1 MSKKVLIGLL
11 VFLASSPAFSQSP
24 KSRWVDSVF
33 QTMSTEEKAGQLF
46 MISISPYGTPE
57 KKEEWIEV
65 IKDHHPG
72 GIIITEGG
80 PKSHSNFLN
89 QLQSKTKIPLLVG
102 INAEW
107 GLGQTLDSVMNFQK
121 PLVMSAVSDSLTT
134 ALAEEIGK
142 EMKLLGIHLNFA
154 PNSDV
159 DIREEVYPLSLNY
172 MSDDKNKVA
181 SKSLAFLKGLQNQN
195 ILACAKHSPN
205 AEKDKLIT
213 VSKKK
218 KLPDS
223 IIYFDANRIDTLD
236 FFPFQKMID
245 GGLPALLTTHLHFS
259 SLDRKQP
266 IPASIS
272 QIFISE
278 VLKKRLKFQGLTF
291 TEIPYLQK
299 ISNKV
304 RAGETELLAFTVGN
318 DVLINPENINAS
330 IRKIVKAL
338 KKNQALRMQLDAT
351 VKKILAAKYDAGLS
365 KRQNIDT
372 DNIHLKLNSLNARLL
387 KNEITSSAVTVVK
400 NSSSSIP
407 VKAIE
412 NKRFASLSIGK
423 ELQNEFNHYLGK
435 YAVFENFAI
444 RTYEDTVGL
453 KTKLNTK
460 DIIVVGIFP
469 FASQFEKDIIPL
481 IRQLATTHEV
491 IVCHFSDPFALQNYS
506 FVNSLVTGY
515 TEANDVLQ
523 ATAQILFGGMNAKGV
538 LPVTASA
545 EFTMGKGIPTPTQ
558 DRVTYT
564 LPENAGMDSKTL
576 EQIEPIAREAID
588 NGATPGCYV
597 MVVKD
602 GKVIYDRSFGWLT
615 YENKVAV
622 TDETIYDL
630 ASVTKVSATLQTV
643 MFMHEKGLIDI
654 NKKVSVYLPELKN
667 TNKKDITII
676 DVLTHQSG
684 LIPFMYLW
692 PQTMKDSVYL
702 PHYYSKER
710 NPEYP
715 LQVAPGLFTSQV
727 MKDSIWSWVVK
738 SDLLEKQPRTPHTY
752 RYSDLGFMI
761 LKHMAEKILNQPIED
776 FLQQNLY
783 EPLGAYSMGFNPL
796 DRFSSQRIAPTEDD
810 KTYRKTLVLGTV
822 HDERAAMMGGVS
834 GHAGL
839 FGTAGDL
846 AKLGQMLLQGGHY
859 GGVNYYK
866 PQTTQLFATKQFENS
881 RRGLGWDKPVVGDWN
896 SPTSMF
902 ASPLTFG
909 HTGFTGTCIWID
921 PEFNLVYIFLSNRVY
936 PDRNN
941 KILNLNIRP
950 RIQDVVYKSIFNYC
964 AAHPENRN

>member
-1 MSKKVLIGLL
+1 MVKKVLVGAFVL
-11 VFLASSPAFSQSP
+11 VSCSLAFAQSS

-33 QTMSTEEKAGQLF
+33 QTLSPQEKAGQLF
-46 MISISPYGTPE
+46 MIPVSSHATAE
-57 KKEEWIEV
+57 KKAEWIDL

-72 GIIITEGG
+72 GILITGGG
-80 PKSHSNFLN
+80 PKSHSDFLN
-89 QLQSKTKIPLLVG
+89 QLQSKTKIPLMVG
-102 INAEW
+102 ISAEW
-107 GLGQTLDSVMNFQK
+107 GLGQTLDSTTSFQK

-134 ALAEEIGK
+134 ALGEEIGK

-154 PNSDV
+154 PNADV
-159 DIREEVYPLSLNY
+159 DIKEEVYPLSLNY

-205 AEKDKLIT
+205 AEKDKLIS

-236 FFPFQKMID
+236 FFPYKKMIE
-245 GGLPALLTTHLHFS
+245 GGLPAFLTTHLHFS
-259 SLDRKQP
+259 SLDKKQP

-278 VLKKRLKFQGLTF
+278 VLKKRLKFEGLTF
-291 TEIPYLQK
+291 TDIPYLQQ

-304 RAGETELLAFTVGN
+304 RPGETELLAFTVGN
-318 DVLINPENINAS
+318 DMLINPENINAS

-338 KKNQALRMQLDAT
+338 KKNQTLRNQLDVT

-365 KRQNIDT
+365 RKQNIDT
-372 DNIHLKLNSLNARLL
+372 DNIGAKLNSIDERLL
-387 KNEITSSAVTVVK
+387 KQAITSSAITVVK
-400 NSSSSIP
+400 NSSSTLPI
-407 VKAIE
+407 KAVE
-412 NKRFASLSIGK
+412 NTRFASLSLGK

-435 YAVFENFAI
+435 YAAFENFAV
-444 RTYEDTVGL
+444 RTFEDTVGL
-453 KTKLNTK
+453 KVKLDAK
-460 DIIVVGIFP
+460 DVIVVGVFP
-469 FASQFEKDIIPL
+469 LSSQFEKDIVPL
-481 IRQLATTHEV
+481 IRYLSQRHQV
-491 IVCHFSDPFALQNYS
+491 IICHFSDPFALQNYS
-506 FVNSLVTGY
+506 FVNTLVSGY
-515 TEANDVLQ
+515 TEDEDVLKT
-523 ATAQILFGGMNAKGV
+523 TAQIIFGGMPASGV
-538 LPVTASA
+538 LPVTASSD
-545 EFTMGKGIPTPTQ
+545 FSIGKGISTSTQ
-558 DRVTYT
+558 DRFTYT
-564 LPENAGMDSKTL
+564 LPENAGVDSKTL

-588 NGATPGCYV
+588 QGATPGCYV
-597 MVVKD
+597 IVAKD

-615 YENKVAV
+615 YENKAAV

-630 ASVTKVSATLQTV
+630 ASVTKVSATLQAV
-643 MFMHEKGLIDI
+643 MFMYEKGLIDI
-654 NKKVSVYLPELKN
+654 NKKVSVYLPELKE

-692 PQTMKDSVYL
+692 PLTMKDSVYL
-702 PHYYSKER
+702 PLYYSKQR

-738 SDLLEKQPRTPHTY
+738 SDLLEKQPRTPYTY

-761 LKHMAEKILNQPIED
+761 LKQMAEKILNQPIED

-810 KTYRKTLVLGTV
+810 KLYRKTLVLGTV

-839 FGTAGDL
+839 FGTADDL
-846 AKLGQMLLQGGHY
+846 AKLGQMLLQGGTY
-859 GGVNYYK
+859 GGVTYYK
-866 PQTTQLFATKQFENS
+866 PETTHLFATKQFENS
-881 RRGLGWDKPVVGDWN
+881 RRGLGWDKPVVGEWN
-896 SPTSMF
+896 SPTSLF

-909 HTGFTGTCIWID
+909 HTGFTGTCMWID

-950 RIQDVVYKSIFNYC
+950 RIQDVIYKAIFNYC
-964 AAHPENRN
+964 ATHPEN